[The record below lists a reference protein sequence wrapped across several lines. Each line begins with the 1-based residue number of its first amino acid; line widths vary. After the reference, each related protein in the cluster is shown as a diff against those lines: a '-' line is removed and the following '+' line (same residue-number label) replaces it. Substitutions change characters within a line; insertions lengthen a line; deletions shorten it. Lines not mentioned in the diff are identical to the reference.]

1 MHIGLNAHLL
11 AKESGYRRAGIHT
24 YIYNTLLHL
33 PEIEPTWRYTALVGE
48 GSPPPHP
55 NLHVRR
61 SRLNTASPLKRIVWE
76 QIAQPFQLGEF
87 DLVHQMAFVAPL
99 IKPRPFVV
107 TIYDLTFLRFPERLR
122 ASRRFYLQLM
132 TRIACRRARRIVA
145 ISQSTADDL
154 VSLMGIPRAK
164 IDLAIPGIDP
174 RFKSLS
180 TAEIAAWRQAQGLPD
195 RFLLYLGT
203 LEPRKNLATLLHAY
217 AALPESDRQRVPLVL
232 AGGRGWMVE
241 EIDQIIEQRGLSAT
255 VQRPGFVADEALPFW
270 YNAAE
275 AFLFPSVFEGWGMPI
290 TEAMAC
296 GKPVIVSN
304 ISSLPEAAG
313 DAGLLLPPTDVSA
326 WTDALA
332 RCISNATWRQ
342 EAAAKSLARATLFS
356 WRTTAQ
362 QTVDSYKRA
371 LGLLKN

>member
-1 MHIGLNAHLL
+1 
-11 AKESGYRRAGIHT
+11 
-24 YIYNTLLHL
+24 
-33 PEIEPTWRYTALVGE
+33 
-48 GSPPPHP
+48 
-55 NLHVRR
+55 
-61 SRLNTASPLKRIVWE
+61 
-76 QIAQPFQLGEF
+76 
-87 DLVHQMAFVAPL
+87 
-99 IKPRPFVV
+99 
-107 TIYDLTFLRFPERLR
+107 
-122 ASRRFYLQLM
+122 
-132 TRIACRRARRIVA
+132 
-145 ISQSTADDL
+145 
-154 VSLMGIPRAK
+154 MGIPRAT
-164 IDLAIPGIDP
+164 IDTPYRGSIRAEVTVNSRD
-174 RFKSLS
+174 RSMATSARATRSLPAVLGHAG
-180 TAEIAAWRQAQGLPD
+180 TAQ
-195 RFLLYLGT
+195 
-203 LEPRKNLATLLHAY
+203 NLATLLHAY

-232 AGGRGWMVE
+232 AGGRLDGRGDP
-241 EIDQIIEQRGLSAT
+241 DQIIERRGLSAT

-332 RCISNATWRQ
+332 R
-342 EAAAKSLARATLFS
+342 AASAMRRGGGKRRRKSLARATLFS